1 MTTDVY
7 GVIVG
12 GPPPFWDDNNDND
25 NDDDTDND
33 EDVEGLCFQRMHAH
47 HRRRA
52 EAVLALQPCD
62 GGGE

>member
-7 GVIVG
+7 GVIVE
-12 GPPPFWDDNNDND
+12 GPPPFWDDDDD
-25 NDDDTDND
+25 NDDDNDTDND
-33 EDVEGLCFQRMHAH
+33 EDVKGLCFQRIHAH